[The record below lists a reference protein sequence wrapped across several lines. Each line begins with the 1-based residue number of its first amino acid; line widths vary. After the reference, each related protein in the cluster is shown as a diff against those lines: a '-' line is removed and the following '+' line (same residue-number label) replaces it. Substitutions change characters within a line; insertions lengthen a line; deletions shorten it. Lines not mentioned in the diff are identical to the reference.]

1 MDKVLSG
8 QVALVTG
15 GSRGIGRA
23 VCVALASQGAFVFV
37 NYASRKEAA
46 DETVAACRAAGG
58 DGAAVGF
65 DVGVSSQ
72 VDEAFERIKS
82 EKQKIDILVNNAGV
96 TYNGLLLRLKD
107 EDWERTIRTNL
118 TGTLYCSRAAA
129 KLMVRSRYGRIV
141 NLSSVVAEMGNEGQ
155 APYVAAKAGVIG
167 LTKSMARELSSRG
180 ITVNS
185 ITPGFI
191 ETDMT
196 SELPEAAKGEYMNKI
211 PLGRFGS
218 AADVAAAVSF
228 LSSPG
233 AGYITGQVLGVN
245 GGLYM

>member
-1 MDKVLSG
+1 MSKVLAG

-23 VCVALASQGAFVFV
+23 ICAALASQGAFVYV
-37 NYASRKEAA
+37 NFASRREAA
-46 DETVAACRAAGG
+46 EETVAECRAVGG
-58 DGAAVGF
+58 DGAVLGF
-65 DVGVSSQ
+65 DVGSSEQ
-72 VDEAFERIKS
+72 VDVAFDQIKS
-82 EKQKIDILVNNAGV
+82 EKQKLDILVNNAGV

-107 EDWERTIRTNL
+107 EDWDKTIRTNL
-118 TGTLYCSRAAA
+118 SGTLYCARAAA
-129 KLMVRSRYGRIV
+129 KMMIKSRYGRMV

-167 LTKSMARELSSRG
+167 LTKSMARELAGRG

-196 SELPEAAKGEYMNKI
+196 SELPEAAKAEYMNRI
-211 PLGRFGS
+211 PLGRFG
-218 AADVAAAVSF
+218 AANDVAAAVCF
-228 LSSPG
+228 LASPA
-233 AGYITGQVLGVN
+233 AGYITGQVLGIN

>member
-1 MDKVLSG
+1 MDKVLTG

-23 VCVALASQGAFVFV
+23 VCVALASQGAFVYV

-46 DETVAACRAAGG
+46 EDTVKECRAVGG
-58 DGAAVGF
+58 DGAALGF
-65 DVGVSSQ
+65 DVGSASQ
-72 VDEAFERIKS
+72 VEEAFEKIKS
-82 EKQKIDILVNNAGV
+82 EKQKLDILVNNAGI

-107 EDWERTIRTNL
+107 EDWERTIRINL

-129 KLMVRSRYGRIV
+129 KLMVKGRYGRIV

-218 AADVAAAVSF
+218 AADVASAVSF
-228 LSSPG
+228 LTSHG